1 MQNAN
6 QKSKHDK
13 DLNLVDDGKGFILH
27 NFDTL
32 DLTMN
37 NFCKL
42 SKSKALMYA
51 DYVSSITEN
60 YWREKL

>member
-6 QKSKHDK
+6 QKSKQDK
-13 DLNLVDDGKGFILH
+13 NLNLVDEGKGLILH

-42 SKSKALMYA
+42 PKSKALMYA
-51 DYVSSITEN
+51 DYVSRMKEN
-60 YWREKL
+60 YWSEKL